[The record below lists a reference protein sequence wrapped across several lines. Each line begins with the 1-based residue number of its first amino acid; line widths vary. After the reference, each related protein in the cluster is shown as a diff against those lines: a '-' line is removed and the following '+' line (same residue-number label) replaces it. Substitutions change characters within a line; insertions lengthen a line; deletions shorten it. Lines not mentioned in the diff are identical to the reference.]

1 MNSAFL
7 EEIGGV
13 KTARREAVSL
23 LLAKALLKGNAPSS
37 VDSKQL
43 LKLAKKNKVL
53 LRSAD
58 LFGFSTKEVE
68 NAKAEA
74 EEAFRLH
81 QEMSEVFERNDIS
94 YVAIKSFDSLP
105 DIGHDIDFLVPKQQD
120 MERAR
125 ELLIGKF
132 GAKPQALTH
141 CDRLVGKFSCFLPGY
156 AHDFELY
163 PTVSQLGEVYLDPEE
178 VLRKRRKESMEGREI
193 WITSNDD
200 RILIRAIHAIF
211 RHNFLKLSD
220 IIDLLKLL
228 DDYTPGQLLHK
239 VDEANISDGFIFYLG
254 CVDRFLNACNVEH
267 SAFRKLKQETMRMFR
282 RDNLEPLRRDR
293 LVLPYRIPNRALFI
307 LFLLKASRDAA
318 NGRWK
323 SCLRCLV
330 APVLVVL
337 DFLSAA
343 VRSGGRGMV
352 W

>member
-132 GAKPQALTH
+132 GAKAQALTH

-163 PTVSQLGEVYLDPEE
+163 PTVSQLGEEHVEPSNILKG
-178 VLRKRRKESMEGREI
+178 RKIERIKGKNV
-193 WITSNDD
+193 WVTSDKD
-200 RILIRAIHAIF
+200 RVLIRIIHAMF

-220 IIDLLKLL
+220 IIDFEVLMRNCTTREIL
-228 DDYTPGQLLHK
+228 
-239 VDEANISDGFIFYLG
+239 DEAQKAEIGDAFLFFIESI
-254 CVDRFLNACNVEH
+254 DRFLTACNVLDPKMKEMKTEGEKR
-267 SAFRKLKQETMRMFR
+267 FG
-282 RDNLEPLRRDR
+282 RDR
-293 LVLPYRIPNRALFI
+293 L
-307 LFLLKASRDAA
+307 
-318 NGRWK
+318 G
-323 SCLRCLV
+323 
-330 APVLVVL
+330 
-337 DFLSAA
+337 
-343 VRSGGRGMV
+343 
-352 W
+352 

>member
-68 NAKAEA
+68 NAKAE
-74 EEAFRLH
+74 
-81 QEMSEVFERNDIS
+81 IS

-132 GAKPQALTH
+132 GAKAQALTH

-254 CVDRFLNACNVEH
+254 CVDRFLHACNVEH
-267 SAFRKLKQETMRMFR
+267 SAFRKLRQETMRMFR
-282 RDNLEPLRRDR
+282 RDNLELLRRDR

>member
-7 EEIGGV
+7 EEIGSV

-132 GAKPQALTH
+132 GAKPHALTH

-178 VLRKRRKESMEGREI
+178 VLQDRRKEVMAGREI
-193 WITSNDD
+193 WTTSNED
-200 RILIRAIHAIF
+200 RVLIRVIHAIF
-211 RHNFLKLSD
+211 RHNFIKLSD
-220 IIDLLKLL
+220 IIDFLKLAQNSAPEKVL
-228 DDYTPGQLLHK
+228 DK
-239 VDEANISDGFIFYLG
+239 VEEANICDAFLFYLG
-254 CVDRFLNACNVEH
+254 CIQRFLLACEVDNPSFTRLRDE
-267 SAFRKLKQETMRMFR
+267 SATRFGPDRLKF
-282 RDNLEPLRRDR
+282 LSKDR

-307 LFLLKASRDAA
+307 IFMLKAVREAA
-318 NGRWK
+318 QGRWK
-323 SCLRCLV
+323 SSLDCTV
-330 APVLVVL
+330 APALVVL